1 MKHSTPESVGQL
13 VVVSNR
19 LPVVLARRDD
29 GGWDVQPG
37 AGGLVSALAPVLRDR
52 GGTWI
57 GWPGTGEDEGIP
69 EALATA
75 SKGSGY
81 ELTAVPLSDTLIEG
95 YYHGFSNGTIWPL
108 FHDLASL
115 ATFRPDDWRAY
126 QQANQAFA
134 DTIASVTSHDDWIW
148 VHDYQLM
155 LVAERLNAGGAAR
168 RAGFF
173 LHIPF
178 PPVDVFVKLP
188 WRFQILRALLDFD
201 LLGFQTQRDTQNFI
215 ACVRA
220 LLRGVRITRERGSF
234 TIDFADGSVRVG
246 SFPIGLDFG
255 YFASRAEDDDVQA
268 GARLIHDNLP
278 NQQLILG
285 IDRLDYTKGLPE
297 RMVAFQDA
305 LRRHPDLLG
314 AVTLFQVVVPSRE
327 DVPEYQA
334 LKRDIE
340 QLVGEINGEFTQPG
354 WTPIHYMYRSLS
366 KLELLSYYCAAEIC
380 LVTSLKDG
388 MNLVSKEYCATNIH
402 EDGVLV
408 LSEFAGS
415 AGQLRRGALLV
426 NPFDVEGVA
435 DALYTAFRMPL
446 RERRQRMRAMR
457 GVVRRSDIFWW
468 TDTYLK
474 AAISRDLSAFPVVE
488 YYVPQEDELVDT
500 PVSV

>member
-1 MKHSTPESVGQL
+1 
-13 VVVSNR
+13 
-19 LPVVLARRDD
+19 
-29 GGWDVQPG
+29 VQPG
-37 AGGLVSALAPVLRDR
+37 AGGLVSALAPVLRNR

-57 GWPGTGEDEGIP
+57 GWPGVGDGDGDGVAR
-69 EALATA
+69 ALAKA

-81 ELTAVPLSDTLIEG
+81 QLTPVPLTAELIDG
-95 YYHGFSNGTIWPL
+95 YYHGFSNSTIWPL

-115 ATFRPDDWRAY
+115 ATFRPAYWRAY
-126 QQANQAFA
+126 QEANQAFA
-134 DTIASVTSHDDWIW
+134 ETISAVTSADDWIW

-155 LVAERLNAGGAAR
+155 LVAERLKTSGAPR

-178 PPVDVFVKLP
+178 PPVDVFAKMP
-188 WRFQILRALLDFD
+188 WRFQVLRALLDFD
-201 LLGFQTQRDTQNFI
+201 LLGFQTQRDTQNFV

-220 LLRGVRITRERGSF
+220 LLRGVRITREHGSF
-234 TIDFADGSVRVG
+234 SIEFAEASVRVG
-246 SFPIGLDFG
+246 SFPIGLDFD
-255 YFASRAEDDDVQA
+255 YFASRARDDDVRE
-268 GARLIHDNLP
+268 GARLIHENLP

-297 RMVAFQDA
+297 RLVALQDA
-305 LRRHPDLLG
+305 LRRYPDLMG
-314 AVTLFQVVVPSRE
+314 TVTLFQVVVPSRE

-334 LKRDIE
+334 LKRSIE

-354 WTPIHYMYRSLS
+354 WTPIHYMYRTLS

-380 LVTSLKDG
+380 IVTSLKDG
-388 MNLVSKEYCATNIH
+388 MNLVSKEYCASNVA

-415 AGQLRRGALLV
+415 AGQLRGGALLV

-435 DALYTAFRMPL
+435 DALYAAFRMPL
-446 RERRQRMRAMR
+446 RERRRRMRIMR

-468 TDTYLK
+468 TDTYLN
-474 AAISRDLSAFPVVE
+474 AAISRDLSAFPVME
-488 YYVPQEDELVDT
+488 YYMPQDEVVDIDIDT